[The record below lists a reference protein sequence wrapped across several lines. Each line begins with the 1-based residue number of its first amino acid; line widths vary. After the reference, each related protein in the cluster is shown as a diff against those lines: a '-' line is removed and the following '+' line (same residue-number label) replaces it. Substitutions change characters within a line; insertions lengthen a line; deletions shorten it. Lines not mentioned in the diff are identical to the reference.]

1 MDVLRSPST
10 EASGRERDAGAVR
23 LTPFERRVI
32 AAYRAARR
40 QGRRA
45 ATAACG
51 GQLRLEH
58 HVLAALIEYATDVE
72 PLGDGAFGLRAA
84 ATGPCCLHLDADPS
98 LLGYL
103 VHRLSAVALGPG
115 GRCTGVRG
123 RPDRL
128 ELRPRDGR
136 GRVVFHLD
144 AVGVRALSEWERD
157 LARVYGDERSGCRT
171 EPSCAGAPRHG
182 AGLGVDALASRE
194 LQRVVRRLPVIPHAH
209 EESAAVRIRAGLPG

>member
-1 MDVLRSPST
+1 M
-10 EASGRERDAGAVR
+10 R

-32 AAYRAARR
+32 TAYRAARPR
-40 QGRRA
+40 GCRA

-58 HVLAALIEYATDVE
+58 HVLAALIEYATDVG

-84 ATGPCCLHLDADPS
+84 ATGPCCLHLDADPA

-103 VHRLSAVALGPG
+103 VHRLSATALGPG

-136 GRVVFHLD
+136 GRIVFHLD
-144 AVGVRALSEWERD
+144 AAGVRALSEWERD
-157 LARVYGDERSGCRT
+157 LALVYGGDRSDCRT
-171 EPSCAGAPRHG
+171 EPPCAGAPCHG
-182 AGLGVDALASRE
+182 VDFVVDALASRE
-194 LQRVVRRLPVIPHAH
+194 LQRVVRRLPAIPHAH
-209 EESAAVRIRAGLPG
+209 EESMAVRVRAGLPA